1 MIQTNYTLNDTDYY
15 DTENSSFVLYREKL
29 ILTDDVIVSNNYTSW
44 NCYVQSVNYI
54 KKTNL
59 YKIVLKVY

>member
-29 ILTDDVIVSNNYTSW
+29 ILTDDVIVNDLQPS
-44 NCYVQSVNYI
+44 QI
-54 KKTNL
+54 DTNKL
-59 YKIVLKVY
+59 

>member
-15 DTENSSFVLYREKL
+15 DTENSSFVIYREKL
-29 ILTDDVIVSNNYTSW
+29 ILTDDVIVNDNSMSW

-59 YKIVLKVY
+59 YKIVLKIY

>member
-29 ILTDDVIVSNNYTSW
+29 ILTDDVIVNDNCTSW

-59 YKIVLKVY
+59 YKIVLKIY

>member
-1 MIQTNYTLNDTDYY
+1 MIQTNYTLKDTDYY
-15 DTENSSFVLYREKL
+15 DTENSSYVLYREKL
-29 ILTDDVIVSNNYTSW
+29 ILTDDVIVNDNCTSW
-44 NCYVQSVNYI
+44 KCYVQSVNYI

>member
-1 MIQTNYTLNDTDYY
+1 MIQPNFTLKNTDYY
-15 DTENSSFVLYREKL
+15 DTENRSYVLYRETL
-29 ILTDDVIVSNNYTSW
+29 NLTDDVIVNDNSMSW

-59 YKIVLKVY
+59 YKIVLKIY